1 MAAALLDKAGAGR
14 VDVRSEGSLP
24 AAEINL
30 AVTEAMAEIGIDLTE
45 EFPKPFTDIR
55 TPA

>member
-1 MAAALLDKAGAGR
+1 MAHAYLNTPFSAD
-14 VDVRSEGSLP
+14 
-24 AAEINL
+24 EINP

-55 TPA
+55 APA